1 MLYFNKNIKTIVRQ
15 PQNSY
20 LKIFDP
26 KINYEYSQGINETG
40 LSILELLAKEN
51 NPNSIIEKLSNKYHE
66 DKYSVEQ
73 KVNKFIILLKKTC
86 FLNEN
91 VRYFPQVIGTTK
103 YFTPDYITLEL
114 TKKCLL
120 NCSHCYLD
128 KTEKIEI
135 SEKKIHKI
143 LDDLISIKVSTIQLT
158 GGEPMLYPQIEYVI
172 DTLVNNGIKVL
183 ITTSGFYPPE
193 KEDYILG
200 LISKIQ
206 KNHGFVQV
214 SLDGLKDTHNSIRK
228 NRSCFERTINVIQKL
243 VKMNI
248 EVHTAMCVQK
258 INFSEVEAVTA
269 LVQTLGVKLHRIS
282 NIIEEGNATK
292 EILVNTEELI
302 KVINHVSQQYST
314 KKFVVSNSEYSSKI
328 ISNRK
333 SPNCGCGTLMLT
345 ISSNLDVYPC
355 TLNRTSM
362 FNLNKIKLIEG
373 LTKYGKKFYNIKAP
387 SRDDC
392 NNCRYLH
399 ECLGCLTQGILHSK
413 MKECVWQK

>member
-51 NPNSIIEKLSNKYHE
+51 NLNSIIEKLSNKYHE
-66 DKYSVEQ
+66 DKHSVEQ

-158 GGEPMLYPQIEYVI
+158 GG
-172 DTLVNNGIKVL
+172 
-183 ITTSGFYPPE
+183 
-193 KEDYILG
+193 
-200 LISKIQ
+200 
-206 KNHGFVQV
+206 
-214 SLDGLKDTHNSIRK
+214 
-228 NRSCFERTINVIQKL
+228 
-243 VKMNI
+243 
-248 EVHTAMCVQK
+248 
-258 INFSEVEAVTA
+258 
-269 LVQTLGVKLHRIS
+269 
-282 NIIEEGNATK
+282 
-292 EILVNTEELI
+292 
-302 KVINHVSQQYST
+302 
-314 KKFVVSNSEYSSKI
+314 
-328 ISNRK
+328 
-333 SPNCGCGTLMLT
+333 
-345 ISSNLDVYPC
+345 
-355 TLNRTSM
+355 
-362 FNLNKIKLIEG
+362 
-373 LTKYGKKFYNIKAP
+373 
-387 SRDDC
+387 
-392 NNCRYLH
+392 
-399 ECLGCLTQGILHSK
+399 
-413 MKECVWQK
+413 